1 MQTYDFD
8 VLVIGAGAV
17 GLAIGRAAALT
28 GRSVVVVERHA
39 AFGTETSSRNSEV
52 IHSGLYYP
60 AGSMKS
66 NMCLRGNEKLY
77 AYCKARGIDHQR
89 CEKLVVATTGA
100 EQVRLLELYKNGCE
114 VGVDGL
120 RMLSG
125 DEARELEPEVSCEA
139 ALQVPSTGIFDSHAF
154 MLSLL
159 GDLEA
164 AGGQLVCNTEFVRA
178 EKLPTAGFVATL
190 IGPDSFELSAKCL
203 VNSAGLAAINVRQ
216 NIGGTLTND
225 EIVPRYAKGSY
236 FKLNRRAPF
245 SRLVY
250 PIPGAHGLGVH
261 FTRDLA
267 GAGRFGPDVE
277 WITHPDHQVTD
288 DRIASFVDAIR
299 SYWKNI
305 EPQDLSVD
313 YAGVRPKYELDGKT
327 GTDFRID
334 AFTPNGEAELINLIG
349 IESPGLTSALEI
361 ADYLFAGALSEKQ
374 LYAASTP

>member
-1 MQTYDFD
+1 VQTYDFD

-154 MLSLL
+154 MLALL

-190 IGPDSFELSAKCL
+190 IGPDSFE
-203 VNSAGLAAINVRQ
+203 
-216 NIGGTLTND
+216 
-225 EIVPRYAKGSY
+225 
-236 FKLNRRAPF
+236 
-245 SRLVY
+245 
-250 PIPGAHGLGVH
+250 
-261 FTRDLA
+261 
-267 GAGRFGPDVE
+267 
-277 WITHPDHQVTD
+277 
-288 DRIASFVDAIR
+288 
-299 SYWKNI
+299 
-305 EPQDLSVD
+305 
-313 YAGVRPKYELDGKT
+313 
-327 GTDFRID
+327 
-334 AFTPNGEAELINLIG
+334 
-349 IESPGLTSALEI
+349 
-361 ADYLFAGALSEKQ
+361 
-374 LYAASTP
+374 